1 MSIIKKIFEFV
12 VDNKDAI
19 KDVKDTEKAIKGA
32 TDETQKLNKE
42 TKKTPKLLKLF
53 KNGIKG
59 IGTALKAAGIG
70 IVIALFAKF
79 TEALMKNQKV
89 VDAFNVVMEVLSRV
103 MNDFVSFLIDSS
115 EPISKFFTEA
125 FENPKKL
132 ISDLG
137 DSIKKNLIERFD
149 SFVDTLGLAGK
160 ALKQVF
166 EGDFAGAWN
175 TAKEAGKEVVDV
187 YTGVDNSYDK
197 IGKTLKETGLA
208 IANYAKETYDAADA
222 QVELRKN
229 AKLAE
234 AQIELSILQ
243 SQKEVEQLRQVRDN
257 TELTIEARIKAN
269 DKIALKLQEQGKE
282 EKKLANIRL
291 ATAEADL
298 ANNKDNVDL
307 QIAVKNAKSK
317 VADVEERIAGFASEQ
332 LLNEQSLREE
342 RRTNLQELRKIGKS
356 KEELSKAELE
366 TTLENQR
373 LLIERT
379 VENEDEK
386 NELLLKAAMQYNQG
400 VQALEDE
407 SLAKLQEIRDKYIDE
422 DNIGLSQVEIFE
434 REREVQREAYVKELE
449 ALEEFEEEK
458 AALLAKFDKDTVKK
472 KVDVENKQAQATKDA
487 KNKEIQAYL
496 GATSAI
502 VQSLGQ
508 GSIAAKGFAIAESA
522 FNTYLAI
529 TKTLSAF
536 AGVPVPGYAIAQ
548 AVATGVFGLLQVG
561 KIASTDPTTG
571 AGPAS
576 SGGVRGAGNTISTG
590 PRFDTVGDSEG
601 VRNAQNEES
610 RDNTPRET
618 YVVSGKVTNQQDL
631 DRNKQNNSRFV

>member
-1 MSIIKKIFEFV
+1 MSVVKKIFEFV
-12 VDNKDAI
+12 VNNKSAK
-19 KDVKDTEKAIKGA
+19 KDIEDTKKGIGSV
-32 TDETQKLNKE
+32 TKETQKLNKE
-42 TKKTPKLLKLF
+42 TKKTPKLLKAF
-53 KNGIKG
+53 QAGVKG

-70 IVIALFAKF
+70 IAIALFAKF
-79 TEALMKNQKV
+79 AQALMNNQKV
-89 VDAFNVVMEVLSRV
+89 LDVFNVAMEFLTRV
-103 MNDFVSFLIDSS
+103 MNDFVVFLSDSVG
-115 EPISKFFTEA
+115 PIGDFFKDI
-125 FENPKKL
+125 FENPL
-132 ISDLG
+132 ENIESFGAAIRD
-137 DSIKKNLIERFD
+137 NLIERFK
-149 SFVDTLGLAGK
+149 SFVETIGLAGK
-160 ALKQVF
+160 AISQLF
-166 EGDFAGAWN
+166 EGDFSGALE
-175 TAKEAGKEVVDV
+175 TAKQAGKELVDV
-187 YTGVDNSYDK
+187 YTGVDGSFDK
-197 IGKTLKETGLA
+197 IGKTLTDTGLA
-208 IANYAKETYDAADA
+208 IANYAKETYNAADA
-222 QVELRKN
+222 QVELRKSS
-229 AKLAE
+229 KLAE

-243 SQKEVEQLRQVRDN
+243 SQKEIELLRQVRDN
-257 TELTIEARIKAN
+257 TELSIEARIKAN
-269 DKIALKLQEQGKE
+269 DKIAVKLQQQGKE
-282 EKKLANIRL
+282 EKRL
-291 ATAEADL
+291 ADLRLAAANADL
-298 ANNKDNVDL
+298 AANKGNVDL
-307 QIAVKNAKSK
+307 QVAVLNAKK
-317 VADVEERIAGFASEQ
+317 DVADVEERIAGFASEQ
-332 LLNEQSLREE
+332 LLNEAALREE

-400 VQALEDE
+400 LQDLEDE
-407 SLAKLQEIRDKYIDE
+407 SLAKLEEIRNKYIDE
-422 DNIGLSQVEIFE
+422 DNVGLSQVEIFE